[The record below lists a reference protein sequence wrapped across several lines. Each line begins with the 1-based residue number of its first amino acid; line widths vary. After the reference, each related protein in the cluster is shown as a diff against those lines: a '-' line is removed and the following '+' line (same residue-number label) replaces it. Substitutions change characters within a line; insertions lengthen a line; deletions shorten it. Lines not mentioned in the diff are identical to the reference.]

1 MTRSYRRRATTEPIA
16 IPTRRDRPAVV
27 DSKVFTCFRLVRT
40 HDDGLVPM
48 ELSYSSNRMFTFVSR
63 DLAA

>member
-16 IPTRRDRPAVV
+16 IVTTRPRPAEI
-27 DSKVFTCFRLVRT
+27 DSKEFTCFRLVRT

-48 ELSYSSNRMFTFVSR
+48 ELTYSSNRMFAFVNR
-63 DLAA
+63 